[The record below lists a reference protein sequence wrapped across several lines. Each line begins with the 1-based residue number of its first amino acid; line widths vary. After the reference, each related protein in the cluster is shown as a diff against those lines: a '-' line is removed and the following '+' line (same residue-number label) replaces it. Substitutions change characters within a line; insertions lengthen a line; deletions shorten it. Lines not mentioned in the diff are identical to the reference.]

1 MLLASVSGIREEL
14 GFDDMTDINAAITMA
29 LNAAEPQLASA
40 LNTSFARAEV
50 TDTFWVDEPTVI
62 DGPHRKTEFW
72 LSRGF
77 VHGEPVVTGFDGAQ
91 AAMNYNKEKG
101 IARDWTTYYSRAHV
115 RFVYQAG
122 FETDDQVSGQY
133 KLDQVPGWLQ
143 EAAKL
148 QALVHLASAPSIT
161 EAGIQIEVET
171 IKAQLASLM
180 GEHIRYAPMALY
192 PL

>member
-1 MLLASVSGIREEL
+1 MLLASVSGIRDDL

-77 VHGEPVVTGFDGAQ
+77 VQGEPVVTGFDGAQ
-91 AAMNYNKEKG
+91 AAMKYNKEKG
-101 IARDWTTYYSRAHV
+101 IARDWSTYYSRAHV
-115 RFVYQAG
+115 TFVYQAG
-122 FETDDQVSGQY
+122 FEEDGSTAGQY
-133 KLDQVPGWLQ
+133 KLDQVPKWLQ

-148 QALVHLASAPSIT
+148 QALIHLANAASIT
-161 EAGIQIEVET
+161 EAGIKIEVET
-171 IKAQLASLM
+171 IKAQLGSLM
-180 GEHIRYAPMALY
+180 GDHMRYAPMALL